1 MIRQLIELLNIFGM
15 SAPDTNKCSCSS
27 CGEHIEYP
35 PEYEGM
41 EFACPHCGQATV
53 LQKPQIQAAP
63 ISAPAPPAMGS
74 VPPPSVSPEP
84 VDIAITESVNEVEPS
99 SLVCENCG
107 AEMAPE
113 EKVCVECGH
122 RRASVRKWT
131 NTAIFRLVAGIVLL
145 GELAIL
151 GLQWTT
157 EGEPFGLRKRTRHAV
172 LVKVGL
178 AEEVDPAKQAA
189 VLKANAAAN
198 AKNVVKD
205 PDLKLKSHEK
215 ATDKDNGS
223 LWIKGVVENVS
234 QYRYLAVRVR
244 FKLKDK
250 NGQAIPGGEVSA
262 YQQAIEPG
270 KEWSFKVLMLD
281 PDAVGYEPILP
292 IAGQR

>member
-1 MIRQLIELLNIFGM
+1 M
-15 SAPDTNKCSCSS
+15 
-27 CGEHIEYP
+27 
-35 PEYEGM
+35 
-41 EFACPHCGQATV
+41 
-53 LQKPQIQAAP
+53 
-63 ISAPAPPAMGS
+63 
-74 VPPPSVSPEP
+74 
-84 VDIAITESVNEVEPS
+84 
-99 SLVCENCG
+99 
-107 AEMAPE
+107 
-113 EKVCVECGH
+113 
-122 RRASVRKWT
+122 
-131 NTAIFRLVAGIVLL
+131 
-145 GELAIL
+145 
-151 GLQWTT
+151 
-157 EGEPFGLRKRTRHAV
+157 
-172 LVKVGL
+172 
-178 AEEVDPAKQAA
+178 A

-223 LWIKGVVENVS
+223 MWIKGVVENVS

-250 NGQAIPGGEVSA
+250 NGQVIPGGQVSA

>member
-1 MIRQLIELLNIFGM
+1 M

-53 LQKPQIQAAP
+53 LQKPQVQAAP
-63 ISAPAPPAMGS
+63 ISASAPPVMGS

-84 VDIAITESVNEVEPS
+84 VDIAVTESVNEVEPI

-107 AEMAPE
+107 AEMSPE

-145 GELAIL
+145 GELAVL

-189 VLKANAAAN
+189 ALKANTAAN

-215 ATDKDNGS
+215 VTDKDG
-223 LWIKGVVENVS
+223 
-234 QYRYLAVRVR
+234 AVMARR
-244 FKLKDK
+244 LSREE
-250 NGQAIPGGEVSA
+250 GI
-262 YQQAIEPG
+262 
-270 KEWSFKVLMLD
+270 M
-281 PDAVGYEPILP
+281 VGYS
-292 IAGQR
+292 AGSAVAAINQLKGELRSTDVVVVIFHDHGTRYVAKLFNDNWMKQQGFL